1 MDGMEIVEGLAFSIF
16 MLCFFAVLMFSEE
29 IIISLGI
36 RLIRKM
42 AEGLPEKDREQWIN
56 EQCGGWIEERKRK
69 KK

>member
-1 MDGMEIVEGLAFSIF
+1 MDGMEIVEALTFSLF
-16 MLCFFAVLMFSEE
+16 MPCFFAVLMFSEE
-29 IIISLGI
+29 TIIFLGI

-42 AEGLPEKDREQWIN
+42 AEVLPEKDRERWIN